1 MAKALR
7 PVVAG
12 NWKMHGTLA
21 SARALAAAVRAGAE
35 AAEASAE
42 VVVCPPHPHL
52 AAVAEVLAG
61 GPVALGAQD
70 CHALPAGAHTGD
82 VSAPMLADCGC
93 RFVILGHSERRAEHH
108 ESDGIVRGKALAALE
123 AGLAPI
129 LCVGET
135 AAERSAGRAE
145 EVVVVQLA
153 GSLPERFCA
162 EGGIVAYEPV
172 WAIGS
177 GRTPTEPEIA
187 GMHAAIRR
195 ALSARFGEAGRT
207 TRILYGGSVKPGNAA
222 AILKLPEVNGA
233 LVGGASLEA
242 EAFLSIL
249 RALP

>member
-1 MAKALR
+1 MPNRLR

-21 SARALAAAVRAGAE
+21 AARALAGAVRAGTE
-35 AAEASAE
+35 AAETGAE
-42 VVVCPPHPHL
+42 VIVCPPHPHL
-52 AAVAEVLAG
+52 VAVAEVLAG

-93 RFVILGHSERRAEHH
+93 RFTIVGHSERRAEHQ

-123 AGLAPI
+123 AGLTPI
-129 LCVGET
+129 LCVGES
-135 AAERSAGRAE
+135 AAERAAGRAE

-153 GSLPERFCA
+153 GSLPDRFCA
-162 EGGIVAYEPV
+162 DGGIIAYEPV

-187 GMHAAIRR
+187 AMHATIRR
-195 ALSARFGEAGRT
+195 ALTARFGEAGKAA
-207 TRILYGGSVKPGNAA
+207 RILYGGSVKPGNAA
-222 AILKLPEVNGA
+222 AILRLPEVNGA
-233 LVGGASLEA
+233 LVGGASLQA
-242 EAFLSIL
+242 EAFLAIL
-249 RALP
+249 RAA